1 MGGATA
7 RPHLW
12 PPSSPNFRNS
22 NLEVCV
28 CSTIHGLIS
37 VIGSISGYR
46 GDASM
51 TKTGQRSK
59 HERGRSKQTAAQ
71 LSWLFICSL
80 RLVNVLVNRLQMR
93 RHRLRREADK
103 SLNACRRRRKPTFKE
118 LRLISSTSEL
128 MLTSAFCFQTGVF
141 VFKLAADTA
150 DVPSHALRS
159 FSP

>member
-1 MGGATA
+1 
-7 RPHLW
+7 
-12 PPSSPNFRNS
+12 
-22 NLEVCV
+22 
-28 CSTIHGLIS
+28 
-37 VIGSISGYR
+37 
-46 GDASM
+46 M
-51 TKTGQRSK
+51 TKTGQRSKHERGRSK

-80 RLVNVLVNRLQMR
+80 RLVNIFVNRFQTR

-103 SLNACRRRRKPTFKE
+103 SLNDCRRRKKPTFEE

-150 DVPSHALRS
+150 DVTSHALRS
-159 FSP
+159 FSPKFVSVTCEQRTQHLYTPDCAPSPLP